1 MIASDSLLSDL
12 EAAIR
17 SGSRETRA
25 DCLRKI
31 TNLFLTSANQF
42 NDEQISVFDSVLGT
56 LIERVE
62 TRALAELSNNLAPI
76 PNAPVDTVKRLA
88 RNDEIAVA
96 GPVLSRSVRLAND
109 DLIEIATNK
118 SQAHL
123 RAIAGRESLES
134 SVSDILVQRGD
145 NEVLQALVQNT
156 DAEISE
162 TGFTALVD
170 HADQD
175 ESLAETLGGRIDIP
189 LRLFR
194 QLLFRAK
201 EGLRGKL
208 ISTMPPDA
216 EQAEI
221 ENMQAN
227 MLKEIRLKPVS
238 ERDYTTAHRRVLFMH
253 QKNELN
259 HETVLGFA
267 RANKYEE
274 LVVALSLICSV
285 PFELI
290 DRLMHVDRSDSL
302 LIPCK
307 VAGFD
312 WLTVRSIFKNRPA
325 SRTNTDKEF
334 ENIAADYKKL
344 SKETALRII
353 KFWQVRRVAL
363 AS

>member
-1 MIASDSLLSDL
+1 MLAQASLITDL

-17 SGSRETRA
+17 TGSRETRA

-31 TNLFLTSANQF
+31 TNLFLSSSDRF
-42 NDEQISVFDSVLGT
+42 NDEQINLFDSVLGS
-56 LIERVE
+56 LVERVE

-76 PNAPVDTVKRLA
+76 PNAPPATIGRLA
-88 RNDEIAVA
+88 RHDEIAVA
-96 GPVLSRSVRLAND
+96 GPVLSQSPQLDSN
-109 DLIEIATNK
+109 DLIEIATTQ

-123 RAIAGRESLES
+123 RAIAGREYLES

-145 NEVLQALVQNT
+145 REVLKALAQNPE
-156 DAEISE
+156 ANISE

-170 HADQD
+170 HADED
-175 ESLAETLGGRIDIP
+175 ETLAETLGHRIDIP

-194 QLLFRAK
+194 RLLFRAA
-201 EGLRGKL
+201 EGLRDKL
-208 ISTMPPDA
+208 IAIVPPDA
-216 EQAEI
+216 QTEIQTTQAKI
-221 ENMQAN
+221 
-227 MLKEIRLKPVS
+227 LKEIKAKPAI
-238 ERDYTTAHRRVLFMH
+238 ERDYNTAHRRVLFMQ

-259 HETVLGFA
+259 SEAVLGFV

-274 LVVALSLICSV
+274 LVVALALICSV

-312 WLTVRSIFKNRPA
+312 WPTVRSIFKNRPA
-325 SRTNTDKEF
+325 SRIISDKEF

-344 SKETALRII
+344 SKETAQRII
-353 KFWQVRRVAL
+353 KFWQVRHVAK